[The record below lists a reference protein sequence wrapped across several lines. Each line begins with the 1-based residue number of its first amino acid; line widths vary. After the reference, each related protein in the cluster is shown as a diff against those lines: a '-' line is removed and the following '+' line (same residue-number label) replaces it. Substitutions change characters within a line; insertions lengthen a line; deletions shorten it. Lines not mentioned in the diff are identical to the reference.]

1 MHQTRAHPRLGNEL
15 TNGTMETRNA
25 KPENIK
31 GWGIDADVKN
41 DPTYPMKARQ
51 ESTHSDVN
59 WERPAIQK
67 PRVEVLK
74 SVERPTLSAIVGEAA
89 PPEGLSGCVRR
100 FAYRYSENEF
110 SHWIPL
116 LLADRINVWEGIIAD
131 IKAGSFPNIL
141 KERGSLTAWRLDP
154 PHVRRRIAIA
164 GLAVGAWLVY
174 RAWKRR
180 Q

>member
-1 MHQTRAHPRLGNEL
+1 
-15 TNGTMETRNA
+15 METRNGN
-25 KPENIK
+25 PEDIK

-51 ESTHSDVN
+51 ETSHRGSWD
-59 WERPAIQK
+59 RPPIQK

-74 SVERPTLSAIVGEAA
+74 SVERPLLSAVVGEAV
-89 PPEGLSGCVRR
+89 PPEGLSGRVRR

-116 LLADRINVWEGIIAD
+116 LLADRINVWEGIIDD

-141 KERGSLTAWRLDP
+141 RERGSLTAWRLDP
-154 PHVRRRIAIA
+154 PHVRRRIAVI
-164 GLAVGAWLVY
+164 GFLAGAWWVY

-180 Q
+180 R